1 MIELE
6 VVTPE
11 RHLLKVECESVTLPG
26 SLGEFEV
33 LEGHTP
39 VLSGLKAGIL
49 AYREKSDVT
58 RLMIAEGFAEV
69 GPKHVT
75 ILCEGAA
82 FANEIDAETERVSIE
97 KLQKERSQLT
107 EQDTKE
113 FKRVEAEIERSA
125 AKLKLV

>member
-1 MIELE
+1 MLELE

-11 RHLLKVECESVTLPG
+11 RHLLKVNCESVTLPG
-26 SLGEFEV
+26 SMGEFEV

-49 AYREKSDVT
+49 AYRSNSEAT

-75 ILCEGAA
+75 VLCEGAA
-82 FANEIDAETERVSIE
+82 FASEVDVETERAWIE

-107 EQDTKE
+107 QEDAKE

-125 AKLKLV
+125 AKLKLF

>member
-11 RHLLKVECESVTLPG
+11 RHLLKVNCDSVTLPG
-26 SLGEFEV
+26 ALGEFEV

-49 AYREKSDVT
+49 AYKANSEAT

-69 GPKHVT
+69 GPKRVT
-75 ILCEGAA
+75 VLCEGAA
-82 FANEIDAETERVSIE
+82 FADEVDAETERALIE
-97 KLQKERSQLT
+97 KLQKERSVLAS
-107 EQDTKE
+107 DDAKE

-125 AKLKLV
+125 AKLKLF

>member
-1 MIELE
+1 
-6 VVTPE
+6 V
-11 RHLLKVECESVTLPG
+11 SLPG

-39 VLSGLKAGIL
+39 VLSSLKAGIL
-49 AYREKSDVT
+49 AYKNNAESV

-75 ILCEGAA
+75 VLCEGAA
-82 FANEIDAETERVSIE
+82 FANEVDVETERMLIE
-97 KLQKERSQLT
+97 KLQKDRSQLT
-107 EQDTKE
+107 QDDAKE

-125 AKLKLV
+125 AKLKLF

>member
-11 RHLLKVECESVTLPG
+11 RHLLKVACQSVTLPG
-26 SLGEFEV
+26 ALGEFQV

-49 AYREKSDVT
+49 TYKVAADAT

-69 GPKHVT
+69 GPHHVT
-75 ILCEGAA
+75 VLCEGAA
-82 FANEIDAETERVSIE
+82 FADEVSVEDERTLIDKLRHE
-97 KLQKERSQLT
+97 KSQLS
-107 EQDTKE
+107 QADAKE

-125 AKLKLV
+125 AKLKLF

>member
-11 RHLLKVECESVTLPG
+11 RHMLKVACESVTLPG

-39 VLSGLKAGIL
+39 VLSSLTAGIL
-49 AYREKSDVT
+49 SYREKSDVT

-82 FANEIDAETERVSIE
+82 FADEVDVETERGSIE
-97 KLQKERSQLT
+97 KLLKEKSQLA
-107 EQDTKE
+107 EHDTKE

-125 AKLKLV
+125 AKLKLF

>member
-6 VVTPE
+6 VVTPD
-11 RHLLKVECESVTLPG
+11 RHLLKVMCESVTLPG
-26 SLGEFEV
+26 ALGEFEV

-49 AYREKSDVT
+49 AYRDKTDLK

-69 GPKHVT
+69 GPKHVSV
-75 ILCEGAA
+75 LCEAAA
-82 FANEIDAETERVSIE
+82 FADEINAETEKALIE
-97 KLQKERSQLT
+97 KLQKEKSQLAQ
-107 EQDTKE
+107 EDAKE

-125 AKLKLV
+125 AKLKLL